1 MRYAIGTFLLL
12 LLLPVPARADMT
24 ASQFLQLSNESQLA
38 VIIGVMESLQSWG
51 GFLEESPAKG
61 TMTKVGACLGR
72 QQFTYGR
79 VHGKVREIMMF
90 AIDRDASFA
99 TDRMK
104 MDVPTTVLGI
114 LADCRP

>member
-1 MRYAIGTFLLL
+1 MDPFEYIWAFECSDGSRDELSI
-12 LLLPVPARADMT
+12 
-24 ASQFLQLSNESQLA
+24 SQEVVSYQRLSKSEVA
-38 VIIGVMESLQSWG
+38 
-51 GFLEESPAKG
+51 
-61 TMTKVGACLGR
+61 MTKVGACLGR

-79 VHGKVREIMMF
+79 VQGKVREIMMF